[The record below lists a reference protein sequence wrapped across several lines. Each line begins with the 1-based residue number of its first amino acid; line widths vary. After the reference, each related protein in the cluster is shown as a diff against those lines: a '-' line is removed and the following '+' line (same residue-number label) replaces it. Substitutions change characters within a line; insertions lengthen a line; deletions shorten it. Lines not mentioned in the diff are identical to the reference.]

1 MCFFSLVLLAATASV
16 LCAREYQPTS
26 SVNSSSEY
34 NFAFLTDACASL
46 GNWVPA
52 RIETAEQNA
61 AAWMTCNDTTCWI
74 DIVRDN
80 YTTTNWYHLN
90 DGAYNS
96 SNPITYFN
104 WALDQPTSARA
115 CVALDNSQQFA
126 GVGCNDTARPTLCMP
141 LTEFAIVFGFKT
153 TGGQNAESYESM
165 TITFYW
171 GDLMFQCERIPEFKN
186 TLFTCNSLNS
196 TTVNSTKQCVN
207 LPA

>member
-1 MCFFSLVLLAATASV
+1 MSFVSIILFAATATF
-16 LCAREYQPTS
+16 LCVREYR
-26 SVNSSSEY
+26 
-34 NFAFLTDACASL
+34 A
-46 GNWVPA
+46 NWIPD
-52 RIETAEQNA
+52 RIETVEQNT
-61 AAWMTCNDTTCWI
+61 AAWMTCNQTPHTTCWI